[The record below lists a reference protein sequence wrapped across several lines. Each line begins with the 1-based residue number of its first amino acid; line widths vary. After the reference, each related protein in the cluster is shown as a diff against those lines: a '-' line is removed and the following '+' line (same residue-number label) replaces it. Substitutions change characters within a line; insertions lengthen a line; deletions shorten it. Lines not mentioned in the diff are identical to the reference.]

1 MKNLTLS
8 LLVGATLTIPSLAM
22 AAEPMNTEATTANST
37 FQTQYESTDDEA
49 QAQTQYEST
58 DDEAQTQY
66 ESTDDAS
73 AEQVQPY
80 N

>member
-22 AAEPMNTEATTANST
+22 AAEPMNTEATTADTT

-58 DDEAQTQY
+58 DD
-66 ESTDDAS
+66 AS

>member
-22 AAEPMNTEATTANST
+22 AAEPMNTEATTADTT
-37 FQTQYESTDDEA
+37 FQTQYESTDDT
-49 QAQTQYEST
+49 AQTQYEST
-58 DDEAQTQY
+58 DDTAQTQY